1 MKEYIRPEMQVV
13 IVNSDELLETVGV
26 YSLEAA
32 QDDLMSKKNGVFFD
46 TLYEEEDAALSWS
59 RSKSLWDD

>member
-1 MKEYIRPEMQVV
+1 MQVV